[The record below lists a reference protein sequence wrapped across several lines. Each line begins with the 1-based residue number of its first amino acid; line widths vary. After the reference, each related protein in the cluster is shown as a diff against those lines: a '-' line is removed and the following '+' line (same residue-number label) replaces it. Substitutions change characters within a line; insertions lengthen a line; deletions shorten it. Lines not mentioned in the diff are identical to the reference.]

1 MEPTRPPR
9 FLDDPP
15 HICPVLGPRSSRCVR
30 PFRHIGAAPVIVTT
44 KASAIITFRG
54 SIARLLCSPPT
65 LRARVTPMLRKDGF
79 WPPASFTRWAWSPTG
94 SFKKVSKCYC
104 ISSPFS
110 KFSLARN
117 DLLCCFP
124 YSSRYILIVLYFS
137 VSIFLVETTGLKAAS
152 MSVEYSPFHVLLTNT
167 ITSSSIT
174 PILIL
179 FNILYYLIYLR

>member
-30 PFRHIGAAPVIVTT
+30 PLRHIGAAPVIVTT
-44 KASAIITFRG
+44 KASATITFRG

-65 LRARVTPMLRKDGF
+65 LRARVAPMLRKDGF
-79 WPPASFTRWAWSPTG
+79 WLPASFTRWAWSPTG

-104 ISSPFS
+104 PSSPFS

-117 DLLCCFP
+117 DLLCLDHLHQCA
-124 YSSRYILIVLYFS
+124 SGRASA
-137 VSIFLVETTGLKAAS
+137 ETEHSFWNHSAISFFMTRNSDAAW
-152 MSVEYSPFHVLLTNT
+152 E
-167 ITSSSIT
+167 T
-174 PILIL
+174 PIKVIL
-179 FNILYYLIYLR
+179 QVLPYLMTA

>member
-30 PFRHIGAAPVIVTT
+30 PLRHIGAAPVIVTT
-44 KASAIITFRG
+44 KASATITFRG

-65 LRARVTPMLRKDGF
+65 LRARVAPMLRKDGF
-79 WPPASFTRWAWSPTG
+79 WLPASFTRWAWSPTG

-104 ISSPFS
+104 PSSPFS

-117 DLLCCFP
+117 DLLGRSRFFLLA
-124 YSSRYILIVLYFS
+124 SSGYPIGVKSIQEFDPTYISRL
-137 VSIFLVETTGLKAAS
+137 
-152 MSVEYSPFHVLLTNT
+152 
-167 ITSSSIT
+167 
-174 PILIL
+174 
-179 FNILYYLIYLR
+179 